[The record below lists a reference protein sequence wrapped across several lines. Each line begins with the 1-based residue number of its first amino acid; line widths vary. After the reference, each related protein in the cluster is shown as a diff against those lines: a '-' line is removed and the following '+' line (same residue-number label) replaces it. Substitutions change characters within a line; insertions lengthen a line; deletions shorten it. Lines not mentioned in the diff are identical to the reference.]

1 MRSRLQAIDKENKFI
16 RAEISRAIGM
26 VKKPNLKMAIVL
38 QSLGFVLNTEK
49 IACLFSDIDNLI
61 ANSTQTVFVSGT
73 YSDGQPFANARLVF
87 NGSAVREEIIA
98 KHLQIEMLVSDNRI
112 IFERVKRICIQNEL
126 EKYKPSEIAGVVHS
140 KEFTLDEAVKMRR
153 HKPLGTIYLPF
164 LG

>member
-26 VKKPNLKMAIVL
+26 VKKPNLKMAIVS
-38 QSLGFVLNTEK
+38 QSLVFVLNTEK

-61 ANSTQTVFVSGT
+61 AKSTQMVFISGT
-73 YSDGQPFANARLVF
+73 NIKGQPFTNARLVF

>member
-1 MRSRLQAIDKENKFI
+1 MKSRLQAIDKENKFI
-16 RAEISRAIGM
+16 MSEISRAMGI
-26 VKKPNLKMAIVL
+26 VKKPNLRMAIVP
-38 QSLGFVLNTEK
+38 QSLGFVLNTKK

-61 ANSTQTVFVSGT
+61 AKSTQMVFISGT
-73 YSDGQPFANARLVF
+73 NIKGQPFANARLVF

-164 LG
+164 MV